1 MNREKQP
8 YKTREIWQRGL
19 FMLLFGFLIG
29 ITKLVTLIIA
39 VLQFVV
45 VVLTGECNDNLL
57 YFGKCMSTYQY
68 QILLFLTFNSEFRP
82 FPIGEWPEK

>member
-1 MNREKQP
+1 MNKQQP
-8 YKTREIWQRGL
+8 YQKKAIWQRGL